1 MPEETITYTALRA
14 SRAAP
19 RVTSAS
25 APRLASLSRWTG
37 RSPNRRLI
45 SAATASPSQPGR
57 IAVGR
62 TAPRSWSIGPDRAIP
77 TPMTSD
83 APSPVSV
90 RRSSTSAA
98 AASSAPSASWS
109 TSSGRIA
116 SASTVRERSETAAWM
131 RSWPKSMP
139 TTAPAERSSESR
151 VGGRPVAMLAGASGS
166 ECSTIS
172 PWAWRSATRLDT
184 VERDSPVT
192 RAISARLAVPRSR
205 RVSTTRRRLSSR
217 NDSSDPV
224 LTPVATLSPPRAF
237 VKTLHEL
244 SRKHGSECSG
254 RGGRQL
260 LLELHDRR
268 EQVAALAHPRQ
279 HLVGGEGERLG
290 IARLEDA
297 LDLVP
302 VERRGHR
309 RPLAGAQ
316 RVDGHRRLVLV
327 VLAPVDEHLAAAQ
340 RLPHVG
346 DDERRVAALEDLGER
361 VRERLGHGV
370 GG

>member
-37 RSPNRRLI
+37 RSPRRRLI

-77 TPMTSD
+77 TPITSD

-90 RRSSTSAA
+90 RSSSTSAA

-131 RSWPKSMP
+131 RSWPKSIP
-139 TTAPAERSSESR
+139 TTAPAERSSESG

-166 ECSTIS
+166 ECSTTS
-172 PWAWRSATRLDT
+172 PLAWRSATRLET
-184 VERDSPVT
+184 VERDRPVT

-205 RVSTTRRRLSSR
+205 RVSTTRKRLSSR
-217 NDSSDPV
+217 SDSNDPV
-224 LTPVATLSPPRAF
+224 LTPGRPSRNPRGF
-237 VKTLHEL
+237 VKSPHEL
-244 SRKHGSECSG
+244 DGLPPSFCSG
-254 RGGRQL
+254 CGGSHRQL
-260 LLELHDRR
+260 LLQLGDRS
-268 EQVAALAHPRQ
+268 EQIAVLGDPLE
-279 HLVGGEGERLG
+279 HLRGGKAQLLG
-290 IARLEDA
+290 LARLEHA
-297 LDLVP
+297 RDLLP
-302 VERRGHR
+302 SERGRDRGSL
-309 RPLAGAQ
+309 PGAQ
-316 RVDGHRRLVLV
+316 RVDIDRRLVLV
-327 VLAPVDEHLAAAQ
+327 VLAPVDEHLPAPQ
-340 RLPHVG
+340 RLLHVG
-346 DDERRVAALEDLGER
+346 DDQLGLAALEHL
-361 VRERLGHGV
+361 RERARE
-370 GG
+370 